1 MATNTSWGFGEW
13 NAYNWGGLGQDVTVL
28 VGAEDGWGRSTWG
41 SGYYGTIV
49 PDVTLQL
56 QTNVGTALVSLPI
69 IIDVSGA
76 SAQVSI
82 GTGYTATGA
91 SLTNL
96 GSTVAQNISFVDFSD
111 VTFST
116 ATITAS
122 AALIYNTTNS
132 GKAVVVLDFGGD
144 KTSTNGDFTIQFP
157 AANSTSAIIRIS

>member
-1 MATNTSWGFGEW
+1 MAN
-13 NAYNWGGLGQDVTVL
+13 
-28 VGAEDGWGRSTWG
+28 
-41 SGYYGTIV
+41 IV
-49 PDVTLQL
+49 PDSFKEELFEAIHDFTASTGDAFKLALYSTVTGFSAASTTAYTT
-56 QTNVGTALVSLPI
+56 TNEVT
-69 IIDVSGA
+69 
-76 SAQVSI
+76 

-91 SLTNL
+91 SLVNI
-96 GSTVAQNISFVDFSD
+96 SPVVAQNIAFVDFND

-132 GKAVVVLDFGGD
+132 SKAVVVLDFGGS

>member
-1 MATNTSWGFGEW
+1 MAN
-13 NAYNWGGLGQDVTVL
+13 
-28 VGAEDGWGRSTWG
+28 
-41 SGYYGTIV
+41 IV
-49 PDVTLQL
+49 PDSFKEELFEAIHDFTASTGDAFKLALYSTVTGFSAASTTAYTT
-56 QTNVGTALVSLPI
+56 TNEVT
-69 IIDVSGA
+69 
-76 SAQVSI
+76 

-91 SLTNL
+91 SLVNI
-96 GSTVAQNISFVDFSD
+96 SPVVAQNIAFVDFND

-132 GKAVVVLDFGGD
+132 GKAVVVLDFGGN

>member
-1 MATNTSWGFGEW
+1 MAN
-13 NAYNWGGLGQDVTVL
+13 
-28 VGAEDGWGRSTWG
+28 
-41 SGYYGTIV
+41 IV
-49 PDVTLQL
+49 PDSFKEELFEAIHDFTASTGDAFKLALYSTVTGFSAATTAYTT
-56 QTNVGTALVSLPI
+56 TNEVS
-69 IIDVSGA
+69 
-76 SAQVSI
+76 

-91 SLTNL
+91 ALVNISPV
-96 GSTVAQNISFVDFSD
+96 VAQNVAFVDFND

-132 GKAVVVLDFGGD
+132 SKAVVVLDFGGS

>member
-1 MATNTSWGFGEW
+1 MAN
-13 NAYNWGGLGQDVTVL
+13 
-28 VGAEDGWGRSTWG
+28 
-41 SGYYGTIV
+41 IV
-49 PDVTLQL
+49 PDSFKEELFEAIHDFTASTGDTFKLALYSTVTGFSAASTTAYTA
-56 QTNVGTALVSLPI
+56 TNEVS
-69 IIDVSGA
+69 
-76 SAQVSI
+76 

-91 SLTNL
+91 ALVNISP
-96 GSTVAQNISFVDFSD
+96 TVAQNIAFVDFND

-132 GKAVVVLDFGGD
+132 GKAVVVLDFGGN

>member
-1 MATNTSWGFGEW
+1 MAN
-13 NAYNWGGLGQDVTVL
+13 
-28 VGAEDGWGRSTWG
+28 
-41 SGYYGTIV
+41 IV
-49 PDVTLQL
+49 PDSFKEELFEAIHDFTASTGDTFKLALYSTVTGFSAASTTAYTT
-56 QTNVGTALVSLPI
+56 TNEVT
-69 IIDVSGA
+69 
-76 SAQVSI
+76 

-91 SLTNL
+91 SLVNI
-96 GSTVAQNISFVDFSD
+96 SPVVAQNIAFVDFND

-132 GKAVVVLDFGGD
+132 SKAVVVLDFGGS

>member
-1 MATNTSWGFGEW
+1 MAN
-13 NAYNWGGLGQDVTVL
+13 
-28 VGAEDGWGRSTWG
+28 
-41 SGYYGTIV
+41 IV
-49 PDVTLQL
+49 PDSFKEELFEAIHDF
-56 QTNVGTALVSLPI
+56 TASTGDTFKLALYST
-69 IIDVSGA
+69 VSGFSAA
-76 SAQVSI
+76 STTAYTTTNEVS

-91 SLTNL
+91 ALVNISPV
-96 GSTVAQNISFVDFSD
+96 VAQNVAFVDFND

-132 GKAVVVLDFGGD
+132 SKAVVVLDFGGS

>member
-1 MATNTSWGFGEW
+1 MAN
-13 NAYNWGGLGQDVTVL
+13 
-28 VGAEDGWGRSTWG
+28 
-41 SGYYGTIV
+41 IV
-49 PDVTLQL
+49 PDSFKNELFLSTHNFSSTAGNTFKLAL
-56 QTNVGTALVSLPI
+56 YSTSTGFSAASTTAYTTTNEVS
-69 IIDVSGA
+69 
-76 SAQVSI
+76 

-122 AALIYNTTNS
+122 AALIYNRTNS
-132 GKAVVVLDFGGD
+132 SKAVVVLDFGGS